1 MLIARGGQCPH
12 PARWAVPTPGS
23 QLSCA
28 PSVMVYAR
36 GSKGTAGASRPRPSP
51 EGRMALWTPVRGIMI
66 GWRPGSRRASRACG
80 GHASQRARRDAV
92 HARFPP
98 IRHGT
103 AVTPSPPGKG
113 AGLRALGRGS
123 PTVAPLRVTLR
134 APPQLREAASSCGGR
149 RRLLLL
155 LRPCTVAEC
164 RSIPD
169 LACHSASR
177 ITPDSATGPSS
188 RTQRGR
194 PTGAARPPADEH
206 HNTQSPS
213 KPPPRGSH

>member
-149 RRLLLL
+149 RRLLLF
-155 LRPCTVAEC
+155 LRPCTVAEN
-164 RSIPD
+164 RNVLD
-169 LACHSASR
+169 LSLQANRQAASHS
-177 ITPDSATGPSS
+177 TGPPICA
-188 RTQRGR
+188 QRGR
-194 PTGAARPPADEH
+194 PPGAARPPAD
-206 HNTQSPS
+206 N
-213 KPPPRGSH
+213 